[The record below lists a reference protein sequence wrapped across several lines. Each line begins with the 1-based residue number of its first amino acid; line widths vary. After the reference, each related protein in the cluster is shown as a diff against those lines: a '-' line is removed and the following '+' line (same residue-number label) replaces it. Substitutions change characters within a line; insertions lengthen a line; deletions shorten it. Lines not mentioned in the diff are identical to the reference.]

1 MDANFF
7 PKIFQSFARLSRDGR
22 ANVANLSPRKFGEL
36 KLVSHWHANSSRLL
50 REFSRG
56 TFARHSCECRENFH
70 VSRTSRELV
79 AKVLNMFKNWMRF
92 FFFKIFRKTVARL
105 SCDGRDVRANVA
117 NLSPRNFGEFT
128 MRNFRDT
135 RTNVVRVS
143 QDSRATVLR
152 QHAKNSRLSGEKIK
166 LSDIRTN
173 VVRHSHECRATVAR
187 IKMKIRYIRRK
198 VVRHSHECRATVVRQ
213 SGDYRATVV
222 RYMFNIRPKFA
233 NLSHK
238 CLFNETA
245 T

>member
-1 MDANFF
+1 MWTTTTTTTSTTTTTTTMMEHGYT
-7 PKIFQSFARLSRDGR
+7 IS
-22 ANVANLSPRKFGEL
+22 SPCEPSTGSGELITFGERRLIMYCFCVIECIVFRHCYPLVNEIASYFPCTTNVDPMFL

-79 AKVLNMFKNWMRF
+79 AKVLNIFKNWMRIF
-92 FFFKIFRKTVARL
+92 FPKYFARL
-105 SCDGRDVRANVA
+105 SRDCRATVVRGSCDVRANVA

-143 QDSRATVLR
+143 HDSRATVLR

-173 VVRHSHECRATVAR
+173 VVRHSHDCRT
-187 IKMKIRYIRRK
+187 
-198 VVRHSHECRATVVRQ
+198 
-213 SGDYRATVV
+213 
-222 RYMFNIRPKFA
+222 N
-233 NLSHK
+233 
-238 CLFNETA
+238 
-245 T
+245 